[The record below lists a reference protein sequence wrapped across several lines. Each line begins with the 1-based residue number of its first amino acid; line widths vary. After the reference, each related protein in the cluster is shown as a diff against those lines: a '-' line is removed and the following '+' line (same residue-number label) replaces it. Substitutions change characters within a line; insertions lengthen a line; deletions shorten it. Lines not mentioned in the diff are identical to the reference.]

1 MKKIAVFMMVSILV
15 LSFTACSL
23 NDDDSNIPI
32 NETTQGEELFEQTG
46 SSESIEQLGFEGG
59 NIGAG
64 GLVSSGNDGNIYYR
78 SESDGW
84 KLYKAKP
91 DGSEKAKI
99 SDRIPSCINVLDDW
113 VYFLD
118 YQDNFTIYKV
128 RTDGTEETKLIDGYY
143 CNNLYVA
150 DSGIYFDMRDEKN
163 ASHVYCADLDGR
175 NIKLLFPNASLMYY
189 YKGKI
194 YLGSA
199 QLGVYD
205 IETGDEKILSHTY
218 AYNVSVDDSGI
229 YYWAADEGEFRHIN
243 LDGTNENVILKGGDF
258 FNYSKGNLYYMGVSE
273 NQNGLCHVINCLNIA
288 SNETIILLEEANE
301 YFNEHGEFMGI
312 TFLQYNENPET
323 IDPELLVPN
332 DNGEIFIGFNESA
345 GYVYTA
351 GDYLFMRGSLRESI
365 VKNGKLDCIA
375 RLDGSVKIWD

>member
-1 MKKIAVFMMVSILV
+1 MKKIPVFMMVSILV

-32 NETTQGEELFEQTG
+32 NETTQGEEPFDQTG

-91 DGSEKAKI
+91 NGSEKTKI
-99 SDRIPSCINVLDDW
+99 SDRIPSCINVLGDW

-118 YQDNFTIYKV
+118 HHDNFSIYKV
-128 RTDGTEETKLIDGYY
+128 RTNGTEETKLTDGYY

-175 NIKLLFPNASLMYY
+175 NITLLFPNASLMYY
-189 YKGKI
+189 YKGRI

-205 IETGDEKILSHTY
+205 IETGDEKILSQAY
-218 AYNVSVDDSGI
+218 AYNISVDDSGI
-229 YYWAADEGEFRHIN
+229 YYWAADEGEFRHMD

-258 FNYSKGNLYYMGVSE
+258 FNYSKGNLYYMGISE
-273 NQNGLCHVINCLNIA
+273 NQNGPCHVINCLNIA
-288 SNETIILLEEANE
+288 SNETTVILEEVNE
-301 YFNEHGEFMGI
+301 FFNVHGEFMGI

-323 IDPELLVPN
+323 IDPELFVPN
-332 DNGEIFIGFNESA
+332 DNGEIFIGYNESV
-345 GYVYTA
+345 GYVYTL
-351 GDYLFMRGSLRESI
+351 GGYLFMRGSLRESI
-365 VKNGKLDCIA
+365 IQNGKLDCIA
-375 RLDGSVKIWD
+375 RLDGSVTIWD